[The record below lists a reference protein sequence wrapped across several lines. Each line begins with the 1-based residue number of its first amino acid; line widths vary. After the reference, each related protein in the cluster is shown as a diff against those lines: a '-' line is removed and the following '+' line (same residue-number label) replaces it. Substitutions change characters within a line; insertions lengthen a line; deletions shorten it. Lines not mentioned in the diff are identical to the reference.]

1 MAYTGS
7 NQALNDTETSLDLT
21 ELANKIYQ
29 ETLFAFERSTVF
41 LSLVYNVTIQHGKS
55 GQFIVG
61 GKADGSRA
69 GDYTAG
75 TQVDVSISPSSERT
89 IVLGRPQYVAERLDQ
104 FEEKM
109 AQFPVRSIITQNH
122 GQDLAIQ
129 LDRAIATKLE
139 AAATATG
146 VAGNGDGTTIT
157 NAVILSGSTTKD
169 KGVAFMEAIYGCTA
183 AIRGN
188 DFQGELYCAVSPS
201 DYNLLVLSELLVNN
215 DVTSNNGGLDTGRI
229 GLVGNVKIVETN
241 DLPTTVGLRGLVFG
255 KEAVGVLTLVGMST
269 DQEKQTDFLGA
280 TLMTAYYMNGIDILR
295 PACAAKILDGAT

>member
-1 MAYTGS
+1 MAYVGS
-7 NQALNDTETSLDLT
+7 SQALNDAETALDLT

-29 ETLFAFERSTVF
+29 ETLFAFDRSCVF
-41 LSLVYNVTIQHGKS
+41 LNLIYNVTISHGKS

-61 GKADGSRA
+61 GKADGTRA

-129 LDRAIATKLE
+129 LDKAIAAKIE
-139 AAATATG
+139 AASLDTG
-146 VAGNGDGTTIT
+146 IVGNGDGAVIT
-157 NAVILSGSTTKD
+157 NTVIASGATTAA
-169 KGVAFMEAIYGCTA
+169 KGVALMEAIYECTA
-183 AIRGN
+183 HIRGN
-188 DFQGELYCAVSPS
+188 DYKGELNVAVSPTN
-201 DYNLLVLSELLVNN
+201 YNLLVLSEILVDT
-215 DVTSNNGGLDTGRI
+215 DVTSGNGGLDSGRI
-229 GLVGNVKIVETN
+229 GLVGNVKVVESN
-241 DLPTTVGLRGLVFG
+241 NLPTTANLEALVFG
-255 KEAVGVLTLVGMST
+255 REAVGVLTLVGMTT
-269 DQEKQTDFLGA
+269 DQDRQVDFLGA

-295 PACAAKILDGAT
+295 PAVACSIKSA